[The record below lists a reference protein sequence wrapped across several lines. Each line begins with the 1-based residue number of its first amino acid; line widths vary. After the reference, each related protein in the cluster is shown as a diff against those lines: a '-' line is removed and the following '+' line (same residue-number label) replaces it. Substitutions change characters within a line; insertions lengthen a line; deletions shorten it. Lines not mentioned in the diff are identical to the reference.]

1 MWVKRFDLK
10 RLVLF
15 SFLFRVTVWC
25 CFCGFHSEVEPIS
38 RGVAAGTAP
47 NSYTQTHTLNTHT
60 HAHTGFSQNPLCGSK
75 QRWRQLVA
83 TPSPKLKNK
92 HLFYSQQFTIW
103 STLHCC
109 TLNVRSGTDHILQL
123 TLNLNTMWWFE
134 WAVGTWNAAGTEIFF
149 FIFGH
154 LSPQQREGQWLRW
167 SSFKRCQVA
176 T

>member
-1 MWVKRFDLK
+1 MWVKRFDWK

-15 SFLFRVTVWC
+15 SFQSDCLMLFLWIPQWGGANQPG
-25 CFCGFHSEVEPIS
+25 CGCRHRPQLLHTDTHS
-38 RGVAAGTAP
+38 
-47 NSYTQTHTLNTHT
+47 QHT

-149 FIFGH
+149 FIFVH